1 MHNLRASLM
10 MVLAMAGFAAEDA
23 VIKYLADF
31 MPVGQILVAIG
42 AGGAMAFA
50 LLAWR
55 RGRRVFSRAALRGP
69 VLLRN
74 LSEMLGAGGVV
85 LAISLV
91 PLATVTA
98 ILQSMPL
105 VVTLGAALFLREA
118 VGWRRWSAILVGFAG
133 VLIILRPGSVD
144 FDPAA
149 LIAVVALLGLAGR
162 DLATRLVPADVD
174 SLQLSTWGFTML
186 VPAGLVLM
194 AFGTAPVMPTPAQWL
209 WLALAIGFGMIAYG
223 ALVAAT
229 RLGDISVTVPFR
241 YTRLL
246 FALFIGMLVF
256 GEVPDGWTI
265 AGSILVVGAGLFSFW
280 REVWLQRQAGAS
292 PALRR

>member
-1 MHNLRASLM
+1 MQNLRASM
-10 MVLAMAGFAAEDA
+10 MMILAMAGFAAEDA
-23 VIKYLADF
+23 IIKYLADDL
-31 MPVGQILVAIG
+31 PVGQIMIVIG
-42 AGGAMAFA
+42 LGGALAFG
-50 LLAWR
+50 LLAMA
-55 RGRRVFSRAALRGP
+55 RGRRLFIPQAVRGA

-105 VVTLGAALFLREA
+105 VVTLGAALFLGEA
-118 VGWRRWSAILVGFAG
+118 VGWRRWGAILAGFAG
-133 VLIILRPGSVD
+133 VLVILRPGSVD

-162 DLATRLVPADVD
+162 DLATRRVPVSVD
-174 SLQLSTWGFTML
+174 SLQLSCWGFAML
-186 VPAGLVLM
+186 VPAGMVLL
-194 AFGTAPVMPTPAQWL
+194 AFGSAPVAPSLVQWL
-209 WLALAIGFGMIAYG
+209 WLALAVAMGMIAYG

-229 RLGDISVTVPFR
+229 RLGDISATVPFR
-241 YTRLL
+241 YSRLI
-246 FALFIGMLVF
+246 FALVIGLVFF

-280 REVWLQRQAGAS
+280 RELLLQRQANSKRAS
-292 PALRR
+292 RQ